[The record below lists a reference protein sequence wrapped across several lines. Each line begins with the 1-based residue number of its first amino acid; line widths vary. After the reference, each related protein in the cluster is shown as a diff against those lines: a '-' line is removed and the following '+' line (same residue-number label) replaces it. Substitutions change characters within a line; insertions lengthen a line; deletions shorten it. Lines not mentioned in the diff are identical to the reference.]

1 MYDIYYIAYIINLI
15 VKDILKEYLL
25 KSAAEEELSNYTN
38 TLTTA
43 INTSSHIKVKGLTNK
58 IQCIAI
64 IINYTQEA
72 QQLYKKGLKKYKKAG
87 TILATYKKKIPL
99 NNTT

>member
-1 MYDIYYIAYIINLI
+1 MYDIYCIAYIINLI
-15 VKDILKEYLL
+15 VKDILKGYLL

-58 IQCIAI
+58 IQRIAI
-64 IINYTQEA
+64 IKI
-72 QQLYKKGLKKYKKAG
+72 AG
-87 TILATYKKKIPL
+87 VASFVIPRRPFATLRGAPFLTFAPGNFGVGY
-99 NNTT
+99 